1 MGLAGFAASD
11 PVVTPFSLA
20 GLAGRSPSPRIWQAL
35 AGKYP
40 ELVASLISVE
50 GYFTLKDAFWSASV
64 ARMNQAE
71 AVAMLDMLRIDPEGW
86 LAGSGVSPTEECIG
100 VARRWLNLQ
109 PASTLRAMGSS
120 IVATTGAPS
129 YEALLRSVFVRMPVH
144 LIAEKR
150 SGEGWDV
157 PAWARDEAAS
167 FDVVQEVG
175 HMMMLEDGDGFGRQ
189 QASSVSKGMIA
200 TPAENPRARFCN
212 NIRIEG
218 KQIKHSM
225 GPISIKLYDK
235 FGRILRIETTV
246 NDVSFFKHYR
256 EVEQRNG
263 TKEMKFTNM
272 RQTIYS
278 LPALRELL
286 LEIIPHLETVDANR
300 SRFLGC
306 SLRWPLRA

>member
-1 MGLAGFAASD
+1 M
-11 PVVTPFSLA
+11 
-20 GLAGRSPSPRIWQAL
+20 
-35 AGKYP
+35 
-40 ELVASLISVE
+40 
-50 GYFTLKDAFWSASV
+50 KDAFWSASV

-71 AVAMLDMLRIDPEGW
+71 AEAMLDMLRIDPEGW

-120 IVATTGAPS
+120 IVDTTGAPS

-150 SGEGWDV
+150 SGDGWD
-157 PAWARDEAAS
+157 
-167 FDVVQEVG
+167 
-175 HMMMLEDGDGFGRQ
+175 
-189 QASSVSKGMIA
+189 
-200 TPAENPRARFCN
+200 N

-218 KQIKHSM
+218 TRIKHSM

-286 LEIIPHLETVDANR
+286 LEIIPHPETVDYN
-300 SRFLGC
+300 
-306 SLRWPLRA
+306 PLAVPRVQSPLAPPRVNEHSAGHST